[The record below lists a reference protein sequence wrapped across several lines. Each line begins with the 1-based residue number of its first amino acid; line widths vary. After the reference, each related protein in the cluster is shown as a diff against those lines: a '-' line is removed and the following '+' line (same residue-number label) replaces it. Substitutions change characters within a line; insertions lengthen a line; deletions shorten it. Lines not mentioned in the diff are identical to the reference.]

1 MGILKE
7 PAQFVKDLKLAAG
20 FSVCEL
26 GNQMM
31 AGGAMG
37 VHAEPFY
44 RKLGCGR
51 YESIDAN
58 GAGTYTHDL
67 NTPLPWVV
75 PGPER
80 KWFERF
86 DLVTDFGTGE
96 HIFDQAQVWRTLHD
110 LCAPGGFIAF
120 DRPAT
125 GYDRHCFYLVNAC
138 LYQDLAAAN
147 GYGIVRLERFRMPR
161 GVLTRGVFHKP
172 TTGHRFQI
180 PQQGRY
186 QASLRLPQETR

>member
-7 PAQFVKDLKLAAG
+7 PAQFVKDLKLPAG

-37 VHAEPFY
+37 VPAEPFY

-58 GAGTYTHDL
+58 GNGTYTHDL

-75 PGPER
+75 PGPDR

-96 HIFDQAQVWRTLHD
+96 HIFDQAQVWRTLHT
-110 LCAPGGFIAF
+110 LTKPGGVLLI
-120 DRPAT
+120 DRPSF
-125 GYDRHCFYLVNAC
+125 GYETH
-138 LYQDLAAAN
+138 
-147 GYGIVRLERFRMPR
+147 GYY
-161 GVLTRGVFHKP
+161 VLTRELIEDIARANAYHMIWGAERPTPRGTLLGVAFRRTSLEP
-172 TTGHRFQI
+172 FRV
-180 PQQGRY
+180 PQQSRY
-186 QASLRLPQETR
+186 RKSLVIP